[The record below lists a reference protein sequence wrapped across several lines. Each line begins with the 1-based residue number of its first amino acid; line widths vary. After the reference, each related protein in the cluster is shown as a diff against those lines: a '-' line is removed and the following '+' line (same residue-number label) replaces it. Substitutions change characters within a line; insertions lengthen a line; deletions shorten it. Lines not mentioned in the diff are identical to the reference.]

1 MTASKTGSAH
11 GTSAASKPRKSAA
24 GTQDEGVL
32 AVLTKD
38 HRDVK
43 KLFSAYQRL
52 VDTDAPASQRRISA
66 EQICAML
73 TAHASVEEELF
84 YPAVRDAAGDAT
96 QTMDEAQV
104 EHASLKALIAQLQS
118 MEPNEALYDAKVK
131 VLGEYVDHH
140 VKEEEGE
147 IFPAA
152 RKAGIDL
159 QRLGVQVA
167 ARKEELLGTSV
178 H

>member
-1 MTASKTGSAH
+1 MTASKTGSAQ
-11 GTSAASKPRKSAA
+11 GSAATSKPRKSTKS
-24 GTQDEGVL
+24 TQDEGVL
-32 AVLTKD
+32 DVLTKD

-43 KLFSAYQRL
+43 KLFTAYQRL

-73 TAHASVEEELF
+73 TAHATVEEELF
-84 YPAVRDAAGDAT
+84 YPAVRDAVGGAT

-104 EHASLKALIAQLQS
+104 EHASLKALIAQLQA

-152 RKAGIDL
+152 RKSGMDL
-159 QRLGVQVA
+159 LELGAQVA